1 MKRVLALTSIATL
14 TLGLASGCATKQE
27 TGAVVGGAVGAA
39 VGSTIGRGEG
49 RTAAIIIGTMT
60 GTVVGST
67 IGRYMDQQDRLHTAQ
82 TLEYNRTR
90 ESSVWRNPDSGNTYR
105 VTPTR
110 TFETAQGPCREFT
123 LDANVG
129 NRNQQVYG
137 TACRQP
143 DGSWKIV
150 EQR

>member
-1 MKRVLALTSIATL
+1 MERVITLSLIAAL
-14 TLGLASGCATKQE
+14 TLGVASGCATKEQ
-27 TGAVVGGAVGAA
+27 TGAVMGGAVGAA

-49 RTAAIIIGTMT
+49 RTAAIILGTMA
-60 GTVVGST
+60 GTMVGST

-82 TLEYNRTR
+82 TLEYNRTN

-110 TFETAQGPCREFT
+110 TFETSQGPCREFT

-129 NRNQQVYG
+129 TRKQQVYG

-150 EQR
+150 NQQ